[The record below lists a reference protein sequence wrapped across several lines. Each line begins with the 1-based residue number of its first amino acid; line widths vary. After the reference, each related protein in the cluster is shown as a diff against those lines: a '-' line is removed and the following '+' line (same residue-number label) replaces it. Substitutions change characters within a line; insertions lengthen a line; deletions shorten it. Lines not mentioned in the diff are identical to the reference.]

1 MTSSKPA
8 ISRPRIGGGMNT
20 NLGNFASENFDESV
34 MQQAMQQKAKS
45 QQAADPGASPTSGK
59 TGQNKSPL
67 STTPETQKA
76 RPVSPKQ
83 ELKWFGQ
90 DLARGL
96 ASLFDINAA
105 LGIDPVKDSP
115 EDQAKKKQIHSRY
128 QKLSQEEQAYVQQK
142 YQEEMKAKQ
151 EEERQKEEAKRK
163 KEAEENQQIQVPS
176 SPKKGPVGPAG
187 NKKQKATQMVNQQR
201 QGIGRVQ
208 GAN

>member
-115 EDQAKKKQIHSRY
+115 EDQA
-128 QKLSQEEQAYVQQK
+128 YVQQK